1 MGPLGRLRAKLAQRR
16 LARAHRRTLAIGR
29 RLTPEELAAE
39 ERAEDLLGSVV
50 GDHALAAYRVLGF
63 LHAFGGSEED
73 GMPGYGYLIYPHR
86 PIVSFNTRNGEPLNE
101 LCVRFPDRTEEG
113 APERLP
119 DADDVLAKWMALRG
133 DELALLAEANIDRP
147 GTQIDPAQARRD
159 ILRLQEWISP
169 SDASASDGIAPTAQ

>member
-1 MGPLGRLRAKLAQRR
+1 MGLLGAIRDR
-16 LARAHRRTLAIGR
+16 LARRGGGRGLAIGR
-29 RLTPEELAAE
+29 RLTPEERAAE
-39 ERAEDLLGSVV
+39 DRAEDLLGSVV
-50 GDHALAAYRVLGF
+50 GEDALAAYRVLGF
-63 LHAFGGSEED
+63 LHSFGSNEED
-73 GMPGYGYLIYPHR
+73 GLPGYGYLIYPHR
-86 PIVSFNTRNGEPLNE
+86 PIVSFDTRSGEPLNE

-133 DELALLAEANIDRP
+133 DELGLLAEANIDRP

-169 SDASASDGIAPTAQ
+169 HDSSASDGQGFARAE

>member
-1 MGPLGRLRAKLAQRR
+1 MGLLGAIRDRLGRRGSRR
-16 LARAHRRTLAIGR
+16 GLAIGR
-29 RLTPEELAAE
+29 KLTPEERAAE
-39 ERAEDLLGSVV
+39 DRAEDLLGSVV
-50 GDHALAAYRVLGF
+50 GDDALAAYRVLGF
-63 LHAFGGSEED
+63 LHSFGSNEAD
-73 GMPGYGYLIYPHR
+73 GLPGYGYLIYPHR
-86 PIVSFNTRNGEPLNE
+86 PIVSFDTRSGEPLNE

-133 DELALLAEANIDRP
+133 DELGLLAEANIDRP

-169 SDASASDGIAPTAQ
+169 HDSSASDGPGFARAE

>member
-1 MGPLGRLRAKLAQRR
+1 MGLLGAIRDR
-16 LARAHRRTLAIGR
+16 LARRRARGGLAIGR

-50 GDHALAAYRVLGF
+50 GADALAAYRVLGF
-63 LHAFGGSEED
+63 LHSFGSGEED
-73 GMPGYGYLIYPHR
+73 GLPGYGYLIYPHR
-86 PIVSFNTRNGEPLNE
+86 PIVSFDTRRGEPLNE

-133 DELALLAEANIDRP
+133 DELGLLAEANIDRP

-169 SDASASDGIAPTAQ
+169 HDSNASDGPGFARAE